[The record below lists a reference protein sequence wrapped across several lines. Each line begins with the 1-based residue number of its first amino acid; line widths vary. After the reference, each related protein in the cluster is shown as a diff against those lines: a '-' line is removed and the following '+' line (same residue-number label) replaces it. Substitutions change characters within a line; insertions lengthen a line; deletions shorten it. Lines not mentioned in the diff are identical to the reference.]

1 MMTSRK
7 TVTTTNGRFVVDGSM
22 SEKTI
27 RLMMAPYE
35 RLLSIHD
42 AETGE
47 EITGR
52 EDEVAREV
60 I

>member
-1 MMTSRK
+1 MARK
-7 TVTTTNGRFVVDGSM
+7 TVTTSHGRYTVDGSM

-35 RLLSIHD
+35 RLVSIHD

-52 EDEVAREV
+52 EDEKTGEV